1 MIHLYYSYEWYGCG
15 CSYNF
20 EFGSLVK
27 YAENGVFSWF
37 FFFRQKWVFLTG
49 CDWKQFLVRC
59 NHHDGEVTIWWLD
72 IHKVVNECDKGS
84 VICFDSTVLVF
95 QLVTTILDNLA
106 FIFIRGMIF
115 VQPLYYNFLTTFFL
129 ILTLY
134 FYSLSSFFSFYCFEP
149 MRRKKVKV
157 IVKVVPDSFTYIT
170 TLFIWRKAN
179 HVI

>member
-106 FIFIRGMIF
+106 FIFIRGMVF
-115 VQPLYYNFLTTFFL
+115 VQPLYYNFLITFFSYSHYIF
-129 ILTLY
+129 IL
-134 FYSLSSFFSFYCFEP
+134 SLSFSLSIVLNQWEERKWKLSWKLSQIVLHISLLFSFEE
-149 MRRKKVKV
+149 KL
-157 IVKVVPDSFTYIT
+157 T
-170 TLFIWRKAN
+170 T
-179 HVI
+179 